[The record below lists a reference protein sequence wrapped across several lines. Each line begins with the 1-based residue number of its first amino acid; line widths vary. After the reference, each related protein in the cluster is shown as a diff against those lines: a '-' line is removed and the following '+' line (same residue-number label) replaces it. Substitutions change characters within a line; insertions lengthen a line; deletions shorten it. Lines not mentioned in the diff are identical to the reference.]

1 MEFADVI
8 RVPRCERVVL
18 HQPHKEKLE
27 TTLAITSHHLIL
39 APRAGQGE
47 ELWVSN
53 ANTYF
58 LFDIFKLINK

>member
-8 RVPRCERVVL
+8 RVPRCERVLL

-47 ELWVSN
+47 ELWVR
-53 ANTYF
+53 TMQ
-58 LFDIFKLINK
+58 INPLLASDHI